1 MLPQEDKIKKI
12 NALFERHGIEK
23 RKYASTMA
31 TILGIHYNSARS
43 KLDQK
48 RGIRNEELQTL
59 YSYFNEPCD
68 AWTHNKKFNGVYI
81 TNTTHQRCRIKIQDV
96 PANEIESANFYATK
110 RDDGYYVVNV
120 PPVTVTGQPL
130 YKVTTLEFLPAPK
143 VAILDNDSHILTM
156 TQKTLKRYGIESD
169 CYQTEKE
176 LNDALNQT
184 TYDAFI
190 VDWLLDYGETTD
202 KIIRDINN
210 SISPPPM
217 IILLTGQLDHYEH
230 KISNILLEYKNVRL
244 IEKPSRPI
252 VIVSPLI
259 SNLFF
264 N

>member
-1 MLPQEDKIKKI
+1 MSPQEEKTRKI
-12 NALFERHGIEK
+12 NALFEKHGIEK

-43 KLDQK
+43 KLDNK
-48 RGIRNEELQTL
+48 RGIRNEELQAL
-59 YSYFNEPCD
+59 YSYFNEPYIVCSD
-68 AWTHNKKFNGVYI
+68 NKNFNCVYI
-81 TNTTHQRCRIKIQDV
+81 TNTTHQRCRIKIQET
-96 PANEIESANFYATK
+96 PANEIELANFYAAK
-110 RDDGYYVVNV
+110 RDDGYYVINV
-120 PPVTVTGQPL
+120 PPSTDSKQPL
-130 YKVTTLEFLPAPK
+130 FKVTTLEFLPAPR
-143 VAILDNDSHILTM
+143 VAILDNDPHILSLTK
-156 TQKTLKRYGIESD
+156 KTLKRYGIESD

-176 LNDALNQT
+176 LNEALNQT

-202 KIIRDINN
+202 KVIRNVSN
-210 SISPPPM
+210 KLTPPP
-217 IILLTGQLDHYEH
+217 IILLTGQLDQYEN
-230 KISNILLEYKNVRL
+230 KISNILLEYKNVQL